1 MREEE
6 FTRKSLGLGGSP
18 LRLEQSMGPE
28 YWRSL
33 DELAGTP
40 AFKEMVARE
49 FPAQASELFDPVSR
63 RNFLKLMSASLA
75 LGGLAA
81 CTVQPPEKIVPYVR
95 APENLVPGKPLF
107 YATVSTQG
115 GVATGILVESHMGR
129 PTKVEGNP
137 KHPAS
142 LGATDT
148 VTQGTILTLYDP
160 DRAQTVTN
168 AGRPSTWD
176 TLVQQL
182 TQALG
187 SQKAKG
193 GAGLRLLTET
203 VTSPLLG
210 DQIDTLLTEFP
221 QAVWHQWEP
230 GNQDQA
236 QRGAELALGEVVN
249 TYYDLSQAQIIL
261 SLDADFLNA
270 GAAGVRYARQVAA
283 GRRVREGQPQM
294 NRLYVAESTPTPTG
308 SLADHRFALRPS
320 QIEGLAFA
328 LAQRLGV
335 EVQAEGPAPSFEAG
349 WLDALARDLKQAA
362 GRSAVIAGD
371 HQPPAVHALA
381 QALNLALGNVGTTVF
396 HTAPLPVKAMDQQ
409 QSLADLAAAM
419 GAGQVEVLLILGGNP
434 VYTAP
439 ADLRFGQALRQV
451 PLSVHLGLYEDETSQ
466 LCHWHVGESHYLEA
480 WGDARTFDGTASIVQ
495 PLIEPLY
502 NTKSANEFMA
512 ALIGQGGRN
521 TYDLLREFWSLQSA
535 DPDFETYWKVSLHDG
550 VLAGTTFQPLQVS
563 PQKPLAIPAAGRGH
577 LAQGLELALRLDPHL
592 GDGRHANN
600 AWLQELPR
608 PLTRLTWDN
617 AALVS
622 PATASRHGLN
632 SEQLVELAVEG
643 RRQQV
648 PIWVLPG
655 QADETLTL
663 HLGYGRTQ
671 AGKVGTG
678 VGFDAYPLRGGNA
691 LWQAGGVVVNKT
703 FSTYNLACVQEH
715 HSMEGRHLVRSGSL
729 TEFGHNPNFAAE
741 EAHDPPAEL
750 TLYPRDEHVSTA
762 PNAWGMVID
771 LSSCTGCNACMAACQ
786 AENNIPV
793 VGKEEVL
800 NGREMH
806 WIRIDR
812 YFKEDPV
819 DPEIYHQPVPCMHCE
834 NAPCEVVCPVGATV
848 HSEEGLNEMVYNR
861 CVGTRYCNNNC
872 PYKVRRFNFYQ
883 YVDRDEASLQLQR
896 NPDVTVR
903 ARGVMEKC
911 TYCVQRINAAR
922 IEAKKGDRTIA
933 DGEIITACQQVCP
946 TEAIVFG
953 NIKDSQSLVTR
964 LKASP
969 LNYGIL
975 TDLNT
980 VPRTTYLA
988 RVKNPN
994 PELSEG

>member
-6 FTRKSLGLGGSP
+6 FSRKSLGLGNP
-18 LRLEQSMGPE
+18 RLRLEHSTGPA

-40 AFKEMVARE
+40 AFKDMVERE

-75 LGGLAA
+75 FGGLSA

-95 APENLVPGKPLF
+95 APENMIPGSPLF
-107 YATVSTQG
+107 YATVATVG
-115 GVATGILVESHMGR
+115 GVATGVLVESHMGR
-129 PTKVEGNP
+129 PTKIEGNP

-142 LGATDT
+142 LGATDAT
-148 VTQGTILTLYDP
+148 TQATILTLYDP
-160 DRAQTVTN
+160 DRAQSVTN

-182 TQALG
+182 TQALEA
-187 SQKAKG
+187 QRAKG

-221 QAVWHQWEP
+221 QARWHQYEA

-236 QRGAELALGEVVN
+236 QRGAALAFGEVVS
-249 TYYDLSQAQIIL
+249 TYFDLSQAQVIL
-261 SLDADFLNA
+261 SLDADFLNT
-270 GAAGVRYARQVAA
+270 GAAGVRYAKQVSA
-283 GRRVREGQPQM
+283 GRRVRAGQTQM
-294 NRLYVAESTPTPTG
+294 NRLYVAESTPTATG
-308 SLADHRFALRPS
+308 SLADHRFPLRPS
-320 QIEGLAFA
+320 EIEALAFA

-335 EVQAEGPAPSFEAG
+335 AFQAEGEVPAIESTWLEA
-349 WLDALARDLKQAA
+349 LVRDLKQAP

-381 QALNLALGNVGTTVF
+381 HALNVALGNVGSTVF
-396 HTAPLPVKAMDQQ
+396 HTSPLAVKAVDQH
-409 QSLADLAAAM
+409 QSLAELTAAM
-419 GAGQVEVLLILGGNP
+419 EAGQVEALLILGGNP

-439 ADLRFGQALRQV
+439 ADLNFGQSLRQV
-451 PLSVHLGLYEDETSQ
+451 PLSVHLGLYEDETSE
-466 LCHWHVGESHYLEA
+466 LCHWHVAESHFLEA
-480 WGDARTFDGTASIVQ
+480 WGDARTFDGTSSIVQ

-502 NTKSANEFMA
+502 NTKSAHEVLA
-512 ALIGQGGRN
+512 SLIGQGGRSI
-521 TYDLLREFWSLQSA
+521 YDVLREYWSLQA
-535 DPDFETYWKVSLHDG
+535 TDPDFETYWKVSLHDG
-550 VLAGTTFQPLQVS
+550 TLAGTTFSPLQVT
-563 PQKPLAIPAAGRGH
+563 PLKPLAIPAATRGPQR
-577 LAQGLELALRLDPHL
+577 QGLELSLRLDPNL

-600 AWLQELPR
+600 GWLQEIPR
-608 PLTRLTWDN
+608 PLSRLMWDN

-622 PATASRHGLN
+622 PATAARHGL
-632 SEQLVELAVEG
+632 SSQQLVDLEVQG
-643 RRQQV
+643 RRLQV
-648 PIWVLPG
+648 PIWILPG
-655 QADETLTL
+655 QAEETLTL
-663 HLGYGRTQ
+663 HLGYGRTH
-671 AGKVGTG
+671 AGRVGTG
-678 VGFDAYPLRGGNA
+678 VGFNAYALRGGAA
-691 LWQAGGVVVNKT
+691 LWQVSGVKVNKT
-703 FSTYNLACVQEH
+703 FSTYQLACVQEH

-729 TEFGHNPNFAAE
+729 AEFEHNPGFAAE
-741 EAHDPPAEL
+741 EAHDPPADL
-750 TLYPRDEHVSTA
+750 TLYPRHEHDSVV

-771 LSSCTGCNACMAACQ
+771 LNSCTGCNACMVACQ

-793 VGKEEVL
+793 VGKEQVL

-812 YFKEDPV
+812 YFKDDVE

-848 HSEEGLNEMVYNR
+848 HNEEGVNEMIYNR

-872 PYKVRRFNFYQ
+872 PYKVRRFNFFQ
-883 YVDRDEASLQLQR
+883 YVDRDIPSLELQR

-922 IEAKKGDRTIA
+922 IESKKGDRPIA
-933 DGEIITACQQVCP
+933 DGEVLTACQQVCP
-946 TEAIVFG
+946 TDAIVFG
-953 NIKDSQSLVTR
+953 NIKDAQSQVAK

-969 LNYGIL
+969 LN
-975 TDLNT
+975 
-980 VPRTTYLA
+980 
-988 RVKNPN
+988 
-994 PELSEG
+994 